1 MESNLHV
8 ESPGPETGVP
18 ERSTMEALAGK
29 SKPQVVDW
37 FALTEGNVQ
46 AKPGEPA
53 AGATPSQTVPL
64 EVPSAAAIG
73 GLRP

>member
-1 MESNLHV
+1 MESNLLV
-8 ESPGPETGVP
+8 ESPGREPDVPQPSPAP
-18 ERSTMEALAGK
+18 ERAGHAK
-29 SKPQVVDW
+29 RQIVDW

-46 AKPGEPA
+46 AKAGEPA
-53 AGATPSQTVPL
+53 AGATPSPTVPL